1 MEATLQ
7 RVYGVDL
14 RDLWR
19 PGRDLTLRRVFVLID
34 QLPAE
39 WDLHAH
45 LLDEVRRTIVATT
58 PGVEKVPP
66 PWPGRFRR
74 KAPDR
79 ERQRKLADARR
90 RARQHRARKEA
101 T

>member
-7 RVYGVDL
+7 RVYNVDL

-19 PGRDLTLRRVFVLID
+19 PGKALTLRRVFVLVD
-34 QLPAE
+34 QLPPE

-45 LLDEVRRTIVATT
+45 ILDEVRRTIVAST
-58 PGVEKVPP
+58 PGVKETPV

-79 ERQRKLADARR
+79 DRQRKLADARR

-101 T
+101 M